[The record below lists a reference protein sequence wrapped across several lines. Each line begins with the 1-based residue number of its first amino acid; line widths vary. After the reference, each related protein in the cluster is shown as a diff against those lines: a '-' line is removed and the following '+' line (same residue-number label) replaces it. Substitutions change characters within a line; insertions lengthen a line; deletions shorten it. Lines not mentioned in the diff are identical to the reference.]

1 MKFIHSTRTLIGHF
15 SEISSSALASC
26 LAAFGGLIP
35 INIRSTIDSI
45 LNSCLTKLYC
55 NGSSSIFA
63 YAEAKRS
70 ILHLSTVCVTV
81 PWGDGGRSS
90 TNEIVRKVSLMLKH
104 DPDITVA
111 SMALSTLC
119 VVDSFMTPRAPAI
132 LIATRTQDSKN
143 DMTASEMLRS
153 INEKSKEI
161 QASSSTKET
170 KKKASK
176 PTATKSAASKRV
188 DTMDDGLTLKSK
200 KSKITESVSI
210 VKEPAKSNGLSVVK
224 NMDIDR
230 DDGKVD
236 DSATTKHVGSS
247 EVMEVDESL
256 EDKRHVDKDKAV
268 VEERGKDDL
277 TSQKERHS
285 DKDDADDNEDDFS
298 LDDFPE
304 IVDEDPD
311 EGDRM

>member
-1 MKFIHSTRTLIGHF
+1 
-15 SEISSSALASC
+15 
-26 LAAFGGLIP
+26 
-35 INIRSTIDSI
+35 
-45 LNSCLTKLYC
+45 
-55 NGSSSIFA
+55 
-63 YAEAKRS
+63 
-70 ILHLSTVCVTV
+70 
-81 PWGDGGRSS
+81 
-90 TNEIVRKVSLMLKH
+90 MLKH

-188 DTMDDGLTLKSK
+188 DTMDDGLALKSK

-224 NMDIDR
+224 NIDIDR
-230 DDGKVD
+230 CDGKVD
-236 DSATTKHVGSS
+236 DSAATKHVESS
-247 EVMEVDESL
+247 VVMDVDESL
-256 EDKRHVDKDKAV
+256 EDKRHVDKDKAA

>member
-1 MKFIHSTRTLIGHF
+1 MAHS

-55 NGSSSIFA
+55 IGASSIFA

-90 TNEIVRKVSLMLKH
+90 LNEIVRKVSLMLKH

-132 LIATRTQDSKN
+132 LIATRTHDSKN
-143 DMTASEMLRS
+143 DITASEMLKS

-161 QASSSTKET
+161 QASSRTKET
-170 KKKASK
+170 KEKKASK
-176 PTATKSAASKRV
+176 PTVAKSASSKRV
-188 DTMDDGLTLKSK
+188 STMDDGSALKSK
-200 KSKITESVSI
+200 KSKITESVST
-210 VKEPAKSNGLSVVK
+210 VQEPVKSNGLSVVK

-236 DSATTKHVGSS
+236 DSATTKH

-256 EDKRHVDKDKAV
+256 EAKRHVDKDKAV

-277 TSQKERHS
+277 TAQKERHS